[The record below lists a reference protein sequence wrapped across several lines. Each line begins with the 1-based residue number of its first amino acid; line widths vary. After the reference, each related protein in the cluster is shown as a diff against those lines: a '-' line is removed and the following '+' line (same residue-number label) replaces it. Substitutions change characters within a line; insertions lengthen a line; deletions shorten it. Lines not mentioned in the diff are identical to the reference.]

1 MGHLLKFH
9 FRILSFVWR
18 EITKEKPFYLIAFL
32 KPFLPKS
39 ERRFLEYINAEKQHV
54 SHGQLHQDF
63 LPIYFLG
70 KTVPGFF
77 VEVVVGDG
85 KSNSNTYLLE
95 KEFSYKGV
103 LVEPNLNFLDSLQ
116 ENRGVSIVN
125 CAAGATDG
133 QSVILFGTDD
143 GEYSY
148 IANEFEGQGKRR
160 KSIANQ
166 PVLTKTLNSI
176 LEETKAP
183 KVIDFLSIDVEG
195 YELEVLQGIDFD
207 EWKFK
212 VVCVEHNYNQMKKS
226 EILEIFTSN
235 GYKNVLP
242 VASQFD
248 TFFVMP
254 DLLRNQKF

>member
-1 MGHLLKFH
+1 MRYLLKLR
-9 FRILSFVWR
+9 FRILAFLWR
-18 EITKEKPFYLIAFL
+18 EITKELPFNHIEFL

-39 ERRFLEYINAEKQHV
+39 ERRFLEYINTEKQYV
-54 SHGQLHQDF
+54 SHSQLHQDF

-70 KTVPGFF
+70 KHIPGFF
-77 VEVVVGDG
+77 IEVGVGDG

-116 ENRGVSIVN
+116 ENRGVRIVN

-160 KSIANQ
+160 KSISNQ
-166 PVLTKTLNSI
+166 PVFTKTLNTI
-176 LEETKAP
+176 LEETNAP

-207 EWKFK
+207 KWKFK

-226 EILEIFTSN
+226 EILGIFASN

-254 DLLRNQKF
+254 DLLRTQKY

>member
-1 MGHLLKFH
+1 MKLH
-9 FRILSFVWR
+9 FRILSFLWR
-18 EITKEKPFYLIAFL
+18 EITKEKPVYLVVIL
-32 KPFLPKS
+32 KQFLPKS
-39 ERRFLEYINAEKQHV
+39 EKRFLEYINAEKQHV
-54 SHGQLHQDF
+54 SHSQLHQDF

-70 KTVPGFF
+70 KNVPGFF
-77 VEVVVGDG
+77 VEVGVGDG

-95 KEFSYKGV
+95 KEFNYKGV
-103 LVEPNLNFLDSLQ
+103 LVEPNLNFLDSLL

-148 IANEFEGQGKRR
+148 IANKFEGQGKRR
-160 KSIANQ
+160 KSISNQ

-176 LEETKAP
+176 LEETQAP

-212 VVCVEHNYNQMKKS
+212 VVCVEHNYNQMKRS
-226 EILEIFTSN
+226 EILKIFTSN

-254 DLLRNQKF
+254 DLLRNQKY